1 MGRETVAVAHWNG
14 KTAEVKALLEATE
27 IILRGEIRAKISR
40 LAITSTSVNNDTL
53 CVQSSEQ
60 LLRLELGH
68 AEAAKWAAILSKPP
82 PTLAQKL
89 GIDAT
94 RKAFVIGHVDDEEL
108 AKVLLDSMTQN
119 RQDAAV
125 LMAVLTTNADLA
137 EAVKLGQETPLSPIW
152 CVYGKSK
159 FATVSDGEIRAAMRA
174 GGFVDNK
181 TSGISDRMT
190 ATRYKF
196 RASS

>member
-27 IILRGEIRAKISR
+27 IILRGEISAKISR
-40 LAITSTSVNNDTL
+40 LAITSISVDNDTL
-53 CVQSSEQ
+53 FVQSSGQ
-60 LLRLELGH
+60 LLRLDLGH
-68 AEAAKWAAILSKPP
+68 AEATKWVTILSKPP

-108 AKVLLDSMTQN
+108 AKVLLDSITQN

-125 LMAVLTTNADLA
+125 LVAVLTTNADLA
-137 EAVKLGQETPLSPIW
+137 EAVKLGHETPLSPIW
-152 CVYGKSK
+152 CVYGKGK
-159 FATVSDGEIRAAMRA
+159 FATVPDGEIRTAMRA

-196 RASS
+196 GASS